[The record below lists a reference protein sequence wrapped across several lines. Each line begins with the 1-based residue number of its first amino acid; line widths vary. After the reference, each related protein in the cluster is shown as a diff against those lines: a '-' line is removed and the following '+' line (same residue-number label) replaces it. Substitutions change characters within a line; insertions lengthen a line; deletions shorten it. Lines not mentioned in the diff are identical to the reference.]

1 MHVLHVRAA
10 GRRPRELVEELV
22 DVGEE
27 QQVGI
32 EVDDLVILVQT
43 KDVQLGKGGVEP
55 RPVLQLAFISVFYV
69 PLFPLFLFCPV
80 RSSHNKYLLN
90 NCYMTIG
97 TIPLH
102 LKDKGLLLEG
112 MPLLFLQ

>member
-69 PLFPLFLFCPV
+69 VDVLDAPAC
-80 RSSHNKYLLN
+80 LLQ
-90 NCYMTIG
+90 
-97 TIPLH
+97 PRRHVLLH
-102 LKDKGLLLEG
+102 KGEG
-112 MPLLFLQ
+112 M